1 MGSNPTSSI
10 SYYERAT
17 VIEDIDGH
25 LISLPETKSKG
36 EEEEASASSAFLVQ
50 SMIILKQ
57 AVYNF

>member
-1 MGSNPTSSI
+1 VGSNPISSI

-25 LISLPETKSKG
+25 LISLAEIKSKG
-36 EEEEASASSAFLVQ
+36 EEEASALSAFLVQ

>member
-1 MGSNPTSSI
+1 
-10 SYYERAT
+10 
-17 VIEDIDGH
+17 
-25 LISLPETKSKG
+25 LPETKSKG